1 MVTSG
6 NNLGIFFQW
15 HVLILNQN
23 YNIKMEV
30 KKGTFVDIK
39 THKIEKQ
46 VFYYLFIDFVTVLNI
61 YFQTFG
67 GGT

>member
-1 MVTSG
+1 
-6 NNLGIFFQW
+6 
-15 HVLILNQN
+15 
-23 YNIKMEV
+23 MEV

-46 VFYYLFIDFVTVLNI
+46 FFYYLFIDFVTVLNI